1 MSIPRNSLKFDL
13 PHSLI
18 SLIPLRIRFNDH
30 FEVDA
35 CHEKS
40 LKCEKSK
47 RATQELVALRLK
59 VSQSEVLQSGS
70 DKDITFSIDVL
81 YLST

>member
-18 SLIPLRIRFNDH
+18 SLIPLKIQFNDH
-30 FEVDA
+30 FEVAA

-40 LKCEKSK
+40 LKCEKSN

-59 VSQSEVLQSGS
+59 VSQSEVLQSCL
-70 DKDITFSIDVL
+70 DEDITFSM
-81 YLST
+81 YFT